1 MRILILED
9 NPLDA
14 DLSIRAISKELEGC
28 IIDHAPTLAQARM
41 LLHSDAVY
49 DLALLDMNLPDGN
62 GLELLNEIRES
73 GADMAVIL
81 FTSTGNEELAVAALK
96 AGADDYIAKKQGYS
110 MQLPSII
117 KLTLASYHKNR
128 NELSKTIK
136 VLYVEHNTIDVDL
149 TLRHLKKYAPQ
160 FVVDVVP
167 SAEAALLR
175 LETEKNLSQ
184 LDVILMD
191 YRLTGINALDFIKT
205 VRQEIMLDIPIIIVS
220 GQGDEEIAVQ
230 ALKLGANDYLT
241 KNENYLFSLPL
252 MITNVHQQTELI
264 RRQARLMESEAKY
277 RLIAENAGDVV
288 FTLDRELHY
297 SYMSPAVKNLLGYE
311 SQEIMARKI
320 DEILTPESYQRAR
333 KTFTEMLI
341 DNHKPGNSGMKQQNV
356 ELEIIRK
363 DGSILWTE
371 IKASQLTGTGAIP
384 SGILCVARDISRR
397 KKALEELRKVSRA
410 VEQSHSAILIT
421 NAKGE
426 IEYVNPALCA
436 ITGYSPE
443 ELLGKNPRILS
454 GREYDEDLARELWET
469 ISQGNVWNGEFC
481 NKKKNGDIYW
491 ESATISPVTD
501 SFGNITHYVDI
512 RKDITEQKKITEE
525 LIEAKVRA
533 EESDRL
539 KSAFLANMSHEIRSP
554 LNSIMG
560 FASLLEEEE
569 SKDSISKYSNIIFK
583 SSQQLVHI
591 IDDIVLYS
599 KLQTNLLTIKEVTF
613 EIDQLLE
620 EIEDVHAL
628 PEYHQSI
635 KLVVV
640 PAPQNPG
647 VIHTD
652 REKLK
657 QVLVNLISNAY
668 KYTSEGTIW
677 VGCIAEAEHYRFFVE
692 DTGMGIPAD
701 ELGKIFDRFFRGR
714 DALRSVIGGSGLGLS
729 IVKEL
734 VSLLGGEIWAESE
747 VGKGTTIYF
756 TIPYK
761 EIV

>member
-620 EIEDVHAL
+620 EIEDVHTL